1 MKNLNDDIKTIILL
15 KTFDLELKAIL
26 LADLQT
32 VRTKKAA

>member
-1 MKNLNDDIKTIILL
+1 MKNLNDDIKTTILL

-32 VRTKKAA
+32 IRIKKAA